1 MFLHSLTKLL
11 HFFDKRLHSLAKL
24 LLWKLF
30 EVGGKAISV
39 LLRTKER
46 KEAHRNVIVLLEKC
60 TVDSICS
67 VTVSAIIFL
76 IKKIIKTN

>member
-46 KEAHRNVIVLLEKC
+46 KEAHRNVIVLLEN
-60 TVDSICS
+60 
-67 VTVSAIIFL
+67 APL
-76 IKKIIKTN
+76 IQYVQ